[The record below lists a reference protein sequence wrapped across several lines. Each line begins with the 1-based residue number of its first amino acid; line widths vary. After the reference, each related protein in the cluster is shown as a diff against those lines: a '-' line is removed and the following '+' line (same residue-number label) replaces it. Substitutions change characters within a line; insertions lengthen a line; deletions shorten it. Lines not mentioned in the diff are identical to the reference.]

1 MDTYII
7 NDLDTAKLLTDP
19 FKLKLIEHFAAGPVT
34 TKQVAD
40 DMGEKAPRL
49 YRHVDA
55 LVEAGLLTLVEE
67 RPKRGTIERYYRT
80 VASRFEL
87 NPELLSPR
95 FEGDDEI
102 ANMLRGVIRDTES
115 ALLRSIAEHKPD
127 ACNKDELPLL
137 AKFTMRGSRTEVAGM
152 RQRLEDWLEDCKA
165 MEAKGKQRRDGNGDA
180 DELSYAGLL
189 TIFPRVEDE

>member
-40 DMGEKAPRL
+40 EMGEKAPRL

-55 LVEAGLLTLVEE
+55 LAAAGLLTLVEE

-80 VASRFEL
+80 VANRFEL

-95 FEGDDEI
+95 FEGDDEV
-102 ANMLRGVIRDTES
+102 ANMLRGVMRDTED
-115 ALLRSIAEHKPD
+115 ALLRSIAEHNPD
-127 ACNKDELPLL
+127 SCKRDELPLL
-137 AKFTMRGSRTEVAGM
+137 AKFKMRGSRAEIAEM
-152 RQRLEDWLEDCKA
+152 RERLENWLEDCKA
-165 MEAKGKQRRDGNGDA
+165 MERSADRAAEAESAG
-180 DELSYAGLL
+180 DELTYMGML
-189 TIFPRVEDE
+189 TFFPRTEED